1 MNTRYVH
8 PFLTVAS
15 VLAVIIVCVAG
26 ASNAQEPPTTDQRVI
41 KQQETSA
48 PIPSTEEAM
57 GLLKSD
63 EGTWDAAVSLWPKP
77 GGEPIKCRAVVTARM
92 AVGGKY
98 LEQQFDG
105 TFGPE
110 LGNKTWTSLSYTG
123 FASSTG
129 QYEAVRMAST
139 DSPMIVVR
147 GKANSDKG
155 KGVSIELVGEYMMM
169 GARATERDLIRH
181 EGPDKCVIESWM
193 SLAGSKEFK
202 GAEFVLTRAKP
213 FQNSETNQAKEKPRL
228 RLGNFSVSLT
238 VKDLDASRAF
248 YEKLGFRVFGGD
260 PKTFLILQNETSTIG
275 LFQGMFD
282 KNILTFNPGWDRTA
296 ATLPD
301 FDDVREIQRVLKD
314 QGLVLTTEANESTT
328 GPANLTL
335 LDPDGN
341 QILLDQHVPSPQ
353 K

>member
-1 MNTRYVH
+1 MNTRCYY
-8 PFLTVAS
+8 PYMTVAS
-15 VLAVIIVCVAG
+15 VLAVISVCLAG
-26 ASNAQEPPTTDQRVI
+26 STNSHEPPPTDQPVV
-41 KQQETSA
+41 KQQESSA
-48 PIPSTEEAM
+48 PIPSADEGMKVLE
-57 GLLKSD
+57 SD
-63 EGTWDAAVSLWPKP
+63 EGTWDATVSLWPRP
-77 GGEPIKCRAVVTARM
+77 GSEPIKCHAVVTARM

-123 FASSTG
+123 FTSSTG
-129 QYEAVRMAST
+129 QYEAVRMASS

-147 GKANSDKG
+147 GKATPDSG
-155 KGVSIELVGEYMMM
+155 KGVSIELTGEYVLM
-169 GARATERDLIRH
+169 GAKATERDVIRH

-193 SLAGSKEFK
+193 SFAGSKEFK
-202 GAEFVLTRAKP
+202 GAEFVLTRTKP
-213 FQNSETNQAKEKPRL
+213 LPNSETSQATEKPRL
-228 RLGNFSVSLT
+228 RLGNFSVSLA

-248 YEKLGFRVFGGD
+248 YEKLGFQVFTGD
-260 PKTFLILQNETSTIG
+260 PKSFLILQNETSTIG

-314 QGLVLTTEANESTT
+314 QGLVLTTAADESTT
-328 GPANLTL
+328 GPASLTFH
-335 LDPDGN
+335 DPDGN